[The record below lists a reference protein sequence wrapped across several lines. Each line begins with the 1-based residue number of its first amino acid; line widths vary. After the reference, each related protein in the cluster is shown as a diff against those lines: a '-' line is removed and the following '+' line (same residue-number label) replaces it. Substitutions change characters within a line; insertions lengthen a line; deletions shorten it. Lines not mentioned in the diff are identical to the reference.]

1 MKAVMVKSLV
11 MAPELDA
18 MFRQV
23 LAKSTGGVERC
34 GYVLGRCSGV
44 HWSCERLVPVRN
56 ARRRFGG
63 FCFSEKEIQRARKR
77 AQTRGADLVA
87 VYHTHPEGPG
97 TPSAA
102 DLASLRRSA
111 VPWLIIAP
119 EDQSR
124 EDDRPF
130 RINGYAAPNG
140 TRLPLVWQPATTA
153 RPGAAVWPV
162 SPNGVSVRGGAQ
174 QGRFRPARRPPDR

>member
-1 MKAVMVKSLV
+1 MNAVMVKSLV

-23 LAKSTGGVERC
+23 LAKSTGGFERC
-34 GYVLGRCSGV
+34 GYVLGHRSGV
-44 HWSCERLVPVRN
+44 HWSCERLAPVRN
-56 ARRRFGG
+56 ARQRFGS
-63 FCFSEKEIQRARKR
+63 FSFSEKETQRAQRR

-87 VYHTHPEGPG
+87 VYHTHPESPG

-102 DLASLRRSA
+102 DLASLRRST

-119 EDQSR
+119 EDQSS
-124 EDDRPF
+124 EEDRPF
-130 RINGYAAPNG
+130 RVNGYAAPDG
-140 TRLPLVWQPATTA
+140 TPLPLVWRPATTA

-174 QGRFRPARRPPDR
+174 